1 MKLSL
6 SHIRQ
11 LHISEDLLRALIYL
25 NMKCLFFF
33 FFQKCLIGFKRLD
46 SPITNTS
53 GIFFKMF
60 NRIQFLNKKFR

>member
-33 FFQKCLIGFKRLD
+33 SQKCLIGFKRLD
-46 SPITNTS
+46 RPITNTS

>member
-11 LHISEDLLRALIYL
+11 LYISEDLLRALFKYE
-25 NMKCLFFF
+25 MSFF

-46 SPITNTS
+46 RPITNTS
-53 GIFFKMF
+53 GFFFKMF